1 MVFKCRPP
9 ARKFQNGNLK
19 IVATWIDQECVNVE
33 IELV

>member
-1 MVFKCRPP
+1 MWYTSRPP

-33 IELV
+33 I